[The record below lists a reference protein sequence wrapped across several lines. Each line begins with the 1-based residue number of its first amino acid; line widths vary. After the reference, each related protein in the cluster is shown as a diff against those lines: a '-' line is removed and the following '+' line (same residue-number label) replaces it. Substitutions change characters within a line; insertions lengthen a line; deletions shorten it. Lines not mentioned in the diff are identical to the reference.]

1 VVTGQGGTAS
11 PLSRRGNKFDS
22 PQTSFSS
29 SSSSSLS
36 LIQPLTQAGNGK
48 SGPILTATSATPLQE
63 PPAAPPGG
71 SSIGA
76 DRANP
81 AAGGRIGGGG
91 YLSTYSDAADPE
103 PTPAAGL
110 YGDAADPEPLP
121 VYKSGRQTTGAN
133 AAVLRTSSA
142 VGVTGSTA
150 GGVAGAA
157 KGPAGAEAPRTAA
170 AIGGWFG
177 DAADPEPT
185 SYYPS
190 TRGTLQTRSD
200 LCIPRNEAARPCA
213 QFPHLCI
220 CEEFINSLD
229 RSSEYIN
236 RSQIH
241 ECRGNGAVQYYFW
254 EYLFPVF
261 GTVSLH

>member
-1 VVTGQGGTAS
+1 VVTGPGDTATS
-11 PLSRRGNKFDS
+11 LSRRGNKFDS

-29 SSSSSLS
+29 SSSASPSLNLS
-36 LIQPLTQAGNGK
+36 LTQARNGI
-48 SGPILTATSATPLQE
+48 SGPLLTAISATPLQG
-63 PPAAPPGG
+63 PPAAPQGG
-71 SSIGA
+71 NPIGA

-91 YLSTYSDAADPE
+91 YLSNNGDAADPE

-121 VYKSGRQTTGAN
+121 VYKSGRQTTVSN
-133 AAVLRTSSA
+133 AAALRTSSA
-142 VGVTGSTA
+142 VVVTGSTT

-157 KGPAGAEAPRTAA
+157 KGTAGAVASRTAA

-177 DAADPEPT
+177 GAADPEPT

-200 LCIPRNEAARPCA
+200 
-213 QFPHLCI
+213 
-220 CEEFINSLD
+220 
-229 RSSEYIN
+229 
-236 RSQIH
+236 
-241 ECRGNGAVQYYFW
+241 
-254 EYLFPVF
+254 
-261 GTVSLH
+261 

>member
-1 VVTGQGGTAS
+1 MVTGPGGTAS
-11 PLSRRGNKFDS
+11 PLSRRGNEFDS
-22 PQTSFSS
+22 PQKYFSS
-29 SSSSSLS
+29 SSSPSLN
-36 LIQPLTQAGNGK
+36 LPLTQARNGI
-48 SGPILTATSATPLQE
+48 SGPLLTATSATGKGQAVSPLQG

-71 SSIGA
+71 SPIGP

-91 YLSTYSDAADPE
+91 GYLSNYGDAADPE
-103 PTPAAGL
+103 PAPAAGL

-142 VGVTGSTA
+142 VGATGSTA

-157 KGPAGAEAPRTAA
+157 KGPAGAVAPRTAT
-170 AIGGWFG
+170 AIGGRFG

-200 LCIPRNEAARPCA
+200 LCIP
-213 QFPHLCI
+213 
-220 CEEFINSLD
+220 
-229 RSSEYIN
+229 
-236 RSQIH
+236 
-241 ECRGNGAVQYYFW
+241 
-254 EYLFPVF
+254 
-261 GTVSLH
+261 

>member
-1 VVTGQGGTAS
+1 VTGPGGTAS
-11 PLSRRGNKFDS
+11 PLSSRVNKFDS
-22 PQTSFSS
+22 PQTSFYSS
-29 SSSSSLS
+29 SSSSPSLN
-36 LIQPLTQAGNGK
+36 LPLTPARNGK
-48 SGPILTATSATPLQE
+48 SGPLLTATAKGQAVSQG

-71 SSIGA
+71 SPIGVY
-76 DRANP
+76 RANP

-91 YLSTYSDAADPE
+91 GYLSNYGDAADPE

-121 VYKSGRQTTGAN
+121 VYKSGRQTTAAN

-142 VGVTGSTA
+142 VGVSGSTA
-150 GGVAGAA
+150 GGVAGTAASAA
-157 KGPAGAEAPRTAA
+157 KGTAGAVAPRTAA
-170 AIGGWFG
+170 VIGGRFG

-200 LCIPRNEAARPCA
+200 LCIPRNETARRCS

-229 RSSEYIN
+229 LCSKIGGPIVGVYK
-236 RSQIH
+236 
-241 ECRGNGAVQYYFW
+241 
-254 EYLFPVF
+254 
-261 GTVSLH
+261 SLTYRM

>member
-1 VVTGQGGTAS
+1 VVTGPGGTAS

-22 PQTSFSS
+22 PQTSFFSS
-29 SSSSSLS
+29 SSSSHL
-36 LIQPLTQAGNGK
+36 LNQPVTQARNGI
-48 SGPILTATSATPLQE
+48 SGPLLTATSATGKGQAVSPLQG

-71 SSIGA
+71 SPIGP

-91 YLSTYSDAADPE
+91 GYLSNYGDAADPE

-121 VYKSGRQTTGAN
+121 VYKSGRQTTAAN

-142 VGVTGSTA
+142 VGVSGTTA
-150 GGVAGAA
+150 GGVVGTATGAA
-157 KGPAGAEAPRTAA
+157 KGPAGAVAPRTAA
-170 AIGGWFG
+170 AIGGRFG

-200 LCIPRNEAARPCA
+200 
-213 QFPHLCI
+213 FM
-220 CEEFINSLD
+220 
-229 RSSEYIN
+229 Y
-236 RSQIH
+236 SQK
-241 ECRGNGAVQYYFW
+241 
-254 EYLFPVF
+254 
-261 GTVSLH
+261 